1 MTTISQAFSSS
12 SPNPHPNVNA
22 AEVAHSKVRRKGLHV
37 PRSPRLYQIIFDAL
51 SFSAS
56 FVVYYLLR
64 FFSGLF
70 ETSTSAFT
78 QPLLSDERTTLIVA
92 AVIAL
97 YGYWA
102 LLFWFGGLYED
113 WYVRSPFDEFFTIV
127 RITFIGCCILGL
139 LIFLDDIAP
148 AQNPRLLVFLYW
160 VAFCASVCAGRIT
173 ARYAQRVLR
182 IREIISFPTL
192 LVGSADNV
200 RALQLSVRQ
209 APAFGFHPIGVV
221 MSDATEAEQW
231 HNSAVSDSN
240 VMTKPAQLPLLGVVS
255 EIPKLLAA
263 VRPTTVLVST
273 ATPNHEELL
282 RLANECEKHD
292 ITLKVVPDL
301 YEIFSG
307 QTRTQ
312 HVYGMALIEISAQ
325 IMTPW
330 QRVMKRLMDIVL
342 SLLGIIVGLPVWVA
356 IGVIVALETPGG
368 AMYSQIRI
376 GRGGVPFRI
385 WKFRSMAQ
393 GSDKVTGFTQV
404 NDARVTPFGR
414 IIRKTHLD
422 EIPQLWNILKG
433 DMSIVGPR
441 PEVPKL
447 VEKFSQ
453 AIPYY
458 PRRHKVRPGLTGW
471 WQISPNYFQYQET
484 IDDIRSRLTYDF
496 YYIENISFRLDIE
509 IIIRTVIKVFKGH
522 GQA

>member
-1 MTTISQAFSSS
+1 MTSFSQAFHSSS
-12 SPNPHPNVNA
+12 DPHPHWEAGVSA
-22 AEVAHSKVRRKGLHV
+22 QGEMHKGLHV
-37 PRSPRLYQIIFDAL
+37 PRSPRWYQIAFDLL
-51 SFSAS
+51 SFCVS
-56 FVVYYLLR
+56 FIVYYGLR

-78 QPLLSDERTTLIVA
+78 QPLMSDERTALIVA

-113 WYVRSPFDEFFTIV
+113 WYVRSPFDEFFTII

-139 LIFLDDIAP
+139 LIFLDDLSP
-148 AQNPRLLVFLYW
+148 SQNPRLLIFLYW
-160 VAFCASVCAGRIT
+160 VAFCASVCLGRIT
-173 ARYAQRVLR
+173 ARYTQRLLR
-182 IREIISFPTL
+182 IRNIITFPTL
-192 LVGSADNV
+192 FVGSSDHIRSLLA
-200 RALQLSVRQ
+200 SVRQ
-209 APAFGFHPIGVV
+209 APAFGFRPVGVV
-221 MSDATEAEQW
+221 MSNPAEAEKWQSFLE
-231 HNSAVSDSN
+231 NDN
-240 VMTKPAQLPLLGVVS
+240 NKNTKDTSPPLVGILNDIPTLLPTLRPA
-255 EIPKLLAA
+255 
-263 VRPTTVLVST
+263 TVLVST
-273 ATPNHEELL
+273 AAPDHEELL
-282 RLANECEKHD
+282 RMANECEKHD
-292 ITLKVVPDL
+292 ITLKIVPDL

-312 HVYGMALIEISAQ
+312 HVYGIALIEISAQ

-330 QRVMKRLMDIVL
+330 QRVMKRLMDIIL
-342 SLLGIIVGLPVWVA
+342 SLLGIIVGLPVWIL
-356 IGVIVALETPGG
+356 IGVIVAVETPGG
-368 AMYSQIRI
+368 ALYSQIRI

-447 VEKFSQ
+447 VEKFT
-453 AIPYY
+453 ATFPYY

-471 WQISPNYFQYQET
+471 YQLNALNYGDN
-484 IDDIRSRLTYDF
+484 DDEIRRRLEHDF
-496 YYIENISFRLDIE
+496 YYIENISFRLDVE
-509 IIIRTVIKVFKGH
+509 IIIRTAFKVLRGS